1 MIVRLTTDHH
11 LNHQNNHII
20 TTINHD
26 YDELIIG
33 NMCVRMGNVDQI
45 PLSGF
50 HSSASNRNGFKISPL
65 PARLVRSTKHEDFA
79 HWEKN
84 FFFFKTQKSHCILP
98 WFSRRKIHSAPQPSR
113 NNFVAGST
121 SEDSPKAVEWPDWKV
136 LVPALLLVLASLLTS
151 WEA

>member
-65 PARLVRSTKHEDFA
+65 PTRLVRSTKHEDFA
-79 HWEKN
+79 HWEKKFTFLKHKRLIVSFHDFPGEKFTLPPN
-84 FFFFKTQKSHCILP
+84 LHVTILSQVLPLRIRQRPLNGLIGRCWFQHCCWCWHLY
-98 WFSRRKIHSAPQPSR
+98 
-113 NNFVAGST
+113 
-121 SEDSPKAVEWPDWKV
+121 
-136 LVPALLLVLASLLTS
+136 
-151 WEA
+151 

>member
-50 HSSASNRNGFKISPL
+50 HPSASNRNGFKISPL
-65 PARLVRSTKHEDFA
+65 PTRLVKSTKHEEVDILG
-79 HWEKN
+79 EE
-84 FFFFKTQKSHCILP
+84 TQVSLP
-98 WFSRRKIHSAPQPSR
+98 F
-113 NNFVAGST
+113 
-121 SEDSPKAVEWPDWKV
+121 
-136 LVPALLLVLASLLTS
+136 
-151 WEA
+151 